1 MMTYIKDK
9 RPSLQEAQAIV
20 GGYVEIVIDNGDMQ
34 LLVNEEGL
42 LKDLP
47 LNQEAS
53 LMAGRPL
60 VGPALVLKGDA
71 LWD

>member
-1 MMTYIKDK
+1 MITYIKDK

-20 GGYVEIVIDNGDMQ
+20 GGNVELVIDDGSMQ
-34 LLVNEEGL
+34 MLVNEEGL
-42 LKDLP
+42 LKNLP
-47 LNQEAS
+47 LNKEAS

>member
-1 MMTYIKDK
+1 MITYIKDK
-9 RPSLQEAQAIV
+9 RPSLQEAQDIV
-20 GGYVEIVIDNGDMQ
+20 GGNVELVIDDGSMQ
-34 LLVNEEGL
+34 MLVNEEGL
-42 LKDLP
+42 LKNLP
-47 LNQEAS
+47 LNKEAS